1 MSIINDALKKAARE
15 RAQEEGDLS
24 TLMPG
29 ASRAQASRGGKGKS
43 TQTIVLVAAGAV
55 ALIVVSVVLTGMLVT
70 GKPEAAPVASS
81 KPAPAPIQAPAA
93 ALVQLPAAALVLVP
107 RVIAPAPTPVAAVSY
122 QPAPAPVAIAL
133 PTPVPTAVPTATPTA
148 IPTAIPTEPPT
159 AAPTQAPTSAP
170 AAAYA
175 QAPVISLHPPTP
187 AAPVAATPGAQ
198 AHNDLVQGL
207 VDGIHVTGVR
217 AAGAESKALID
228 GHVYRLNDVLDRST
242 GLRLVG
248 VFEDHVTF
256 VDSEG
261 VTYQKS
267 F

>member
-15 RAQEEGDLS
+15 RAREEGDP
-24 TLMPG
+24 TNLMPG

-70 GKPEAAPVASS
+70 GKPEAPASPVKA
-81 KPAPAPIQAPAA
+81 APAPTQAPAA
-93 ALVQLPAAALVLVP
+93 ALVQLPAVALVSVP